1 MGRANKSIYSLTH
14 LKIVQLSGF
23 MCQREACVLPFELDI
38 GVGNEKNE
46 YMNFLNAYNHV
57 HLLHEQT
64 KPFVQV
70 LHCMFLSL

>member
-1 MGRANKSIYSLTH
+1 M
-14 LKIVQLSGF
+14 VQLLGL
-23 MCQREACVLPFELDI
+23 MCQREGFVLPFELDL

-46 YMNFLNAYNHV
+46 YLDFIKAYNHV